1 MATLFHVI
9 DKDNCVIKCHY
20 CEKEQKKK
28 ILQSFSYALQA
39 TSSRPL
45 NDVGRNS

>member
-20 CEKEQKKK
+20 CEKEQKKD
-28 ILQSFSYALQA
+28 I
-39 TSSRPL
+39 TII
-45 NDVGRNS
+45 